1 MGLGRHLH
9 RWWRP
14 AALAPGMQDGTYVGG
29 VLTSILKPLTL
40 IWSRLLD
47 SARRTLD
54 VGLRTR
60 LEIWEAYLNVYANTM
75 VTRMARA
82 GAGVL
87 RVVFASCAGLV
98 LSRVEKDTRVCRC

>member
-1 MGLGRHLH
+1 
-9 RWWRP
+9 
-14 AALAPGMQDGTYVGG
+14 MQDATYVGG
-29 VLTSILKPLTL
+29 VLTSILKLL
-40 IWSRLLD
+40 LWSRLLN
-47 SARRTLD
+47 SARRALD